1 MKKIDRLY
9 SKVTKHAESIESV
22 EFFNIAIKVVP
33 AYFDIW
39 QDYGDEMP
47 GFKDNEEW
55 YKRVLQ
61 LKDYGASFED
71 FKAYYSAELSPLAKS
86 AALELDKYF
95 GGD

>member
-9 SKVTKHAESIESV
+9 SKVTKYAESIESV
-22 EFFNIAIKVVP
+22 EFFNIAIKVIP
-33 AYFDIW
+33 AYFAIW
-39 QDYGDEMP
+39 QDCGDEMP
-47 GFKDNEEW
+47 EFENNKEW

-71 FKAYYSAELSPLAKS
+71 FESYYSAELSPLAKS
-86 AALELDKYF
+86 AALELDEYF